1 MAETYIPM
9 VLMIVISFGLGSAL
23 VLVSVV
29 LGPKY
34 PSEIKD
40 YPFECGHLIETDAT
54 HRRHSVKFYMLAIV
68 FLLFDIEIVFIYP
81 WAKIFRSL
89 GALGLVE
96 MFIFLGILLVGY
108 LYIWK
113 KGVLT
118 WD

>member
-1 MAETYIPM
+1 MLGVILLAVLAFGVAVLFILAAE
-9 VLMIVISFGLGSAL
+9 L
-23 VLVSVV
+23 

-34 PSEIKD
+34 PSKIKD

-54 HRRHSVKFYMLAIV
+54 QRRHSVKFYMLAIV

-89 GALGLVE
+89 GGLGLVE